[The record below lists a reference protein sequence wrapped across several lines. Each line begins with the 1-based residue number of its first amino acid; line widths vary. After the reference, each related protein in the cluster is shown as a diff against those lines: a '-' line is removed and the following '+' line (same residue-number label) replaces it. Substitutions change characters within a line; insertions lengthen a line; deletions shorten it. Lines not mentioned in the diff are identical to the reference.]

1 MKYIEVFNQVQSE
14 FDTEIALCVIQIL
27 SINLLL
33 KPYMS
38 ELKGKKSFE
47 ERIIKRT
54 KKLLWEIDA
63 DIVEQSIQIWK
74 QVHNWDT
81 RRVMQGLGGCE
92 YKTFRQ
98 LLEGMEDAA

>member
-14 FDTEIALCVIQIL
+14 FDTEIALCVTQIY

-33 KPYMS
+33 KPSMA

-47 ERIIKRT
+47 ERIIRRA
-54 KKLLWEIDA
+54 KKLLWEVDA

-74 QVHNWDT
+74 QVHNWQSRKT
-81 RRVMQGLGGCE
+81 MQGLGGCE

-98 LLEGMEDAA
+98 LLGEEQ